1 MLIEASPTYI
11 YVLLTYLIAYL
22 LVPCCAELYYDR
34 GNHQEFTSLVREL
47 ARPGEITQNAS
58 FDFEFIQVEKPYESY
73 TGTNVKL
80 RYVVPTSVSSLLTFA
95 SVVVLR

>member
-1 MLIEASPTYI
+1 MLGESVAGCWK
-11 YVLLTYLIAYL
+11 LYLAH
-22 LVPCCAELYYDR
+22 CGEFAELYYDR

-47 ARPGEITQNAS
+47 ARPGELAQNAS

-80 RYVVPTSVSSLLTFA
+80 RYILLLSTSIA
-95 SVVVLR
+95 YW